1 MSRRRADPNR
11 DTRPAGFPSWEALF
25 IEYHKALAEHVK
37 KPRFGRGN
45 FQDLFCR
52 EHGMSRYELNRLQ
65 KSYRVA
71 YLENGDHTKEAR
83 ELFKEFEAGKFGPD
97 TLRTKIGL
105 LYSQNGTTDPAQYR
119 SAMNQVGH
127 HLDQIQLILEK
138 LEKHIPEQISD
149 EEVATLAKKIWTGR
163 QKLSGWYN
171 RKIREGRPQ
180 VLKGWEGKRP

>member
-1 MSRRRADPNR
+1 MSRRAIDP
-11 DTRPAGFPSWEALF
+11 TRYARPGGFKSWEDLF
-25 IEYHKALAEHVK
+25 IEYHKGLAQHLGL
-37 KPRFGRGN
+37 PRYGRGTY
-45 FQDLFCR
+45 QTVFC
-52 EHGMSRYELNRLQ
+52 EKYGIARYELNRLQ

-71 YLENGDHTKEAR
+71 YLENGAHTKEAR
-83 ELFKEFEAGKFGPD
+83 DLFKEFEAGKFGPD
-97 TLRTKIGL
+97 TLRMKIAYL
-105 LYSQNGTTDPAQYR
+105 ESQNGASDPEQYR

-138 LEKHIPEQISD
+138 LEKYIPEQISD